1 MGTPSPMRRSKA
13 SRAYERLLK
22 RESTADEYWK
32 TLRQEASEDVER
44 LLNRRRAKAKA

>member
-1 MGTPSPMRRSKA
+1 MHRSKA
-13 SRAYERLLK
+13 SSASERLLK
-22 RESTADEYWK
+22 RESTADDYLK